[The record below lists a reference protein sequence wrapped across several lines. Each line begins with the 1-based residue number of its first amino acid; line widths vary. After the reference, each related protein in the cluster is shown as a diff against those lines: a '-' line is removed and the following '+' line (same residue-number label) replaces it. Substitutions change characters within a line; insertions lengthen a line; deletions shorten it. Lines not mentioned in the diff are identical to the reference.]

1 MTDQN
6 PFGGSAGT
14 AVAEP
19 AQEEAPEASGRPK
32 PVVLAVAG
40 AVLLVLAVAAYFLVF
55 SGGGDGSSDAG
66 AVVPGRTVASGSPSG
81 VGPSPTPSVA
91 VAVVSGNK
99 VAGLDP
105 FRAPPQA
112 SASNSPTTAART
124 SGRSVRTRNMLTPFS
139 APALLEV
146 AGTGGPTFTAEPQG
160 IMRPR
165 APSGAR
171 AGVRTRGGFGRRRF
185 ESFPRSACSH
195 DTGLGATHGSRAWRW
210 IGPLRRG
217 ARNPSAPS

>member
-66 AVVPGRTVASGSPSG
+66 AVVPGRTVASASPSG

-112 SASNSPTTAART
+112 SASNSPTTAAT
-124 SGRSVRTRNMLTPFS
+124 
-139 APALLEV
+139 APT
-146 AGTGGPTFTAEPQG
+146 TGGGVPAGVSSTLFVSSVSYATKSANVVVDGKSYVAHQGETFAKYYVLRTVITGQPACGVFQFGDLPAQVCTGQKATFT
-160 IMRPR
+160 
-165 APSGAR
+165 S
-171 AGVRTRGGFGRRRF
+171 
-185 ESFPRSACSH
+185 
-195 DTGLGATHGSRAWRW
+195 
-210 IGPLRRG
+210 
-217 ARNPSAPS
+217 